1 MLHFK
6 PRIEGRHV
14 TLFTDHKPL
23 IGAYKKQTSL
33 KSEIQKRNLSIISE
47 YVADVIHIKSNEN
60 IVADCLSRPTNT
72 VMVDIFDLPEIAKQQ
87 QDDVEIEDYK
97 EKLQSYPL
105 GDLQLYCDTST
116 FHPRPFVPK
125 DARKPI
131 FDTFHGLSHPGYSA
145 TLKLIKSRYF
155 WPGMNKQIRTWTK

>member
-1 MLHFK
+1 M
-6 PRIEGRHV
+6 
-14 TLFTDHKPL
+14 
-23 IGAYKKQTSL
+23 
-33 KSEIQKRNLSIISE
+33 
-47 YVADVIHIKSNEN
+47 IHIKGYGN

-72 VMVDIFDLPEIAKQQ
+72 VLVDIAKQQ

-97 EKLQSYPL
+97 EKLQFYPL

-116 FHPRPFVPK
+116 FHPRPL

-145 TLKLIKSRYF
+145 TLKLIKLHYF
-155 WPGMNKQIRTWTK
+155 WPGMDKQIHTWAKECLSCQEN

>member
-14 TLFTDHKPL
+14 TIFTDHKPL
-23 IGAYKKQTSL
+23 IGVYKEQTSL
-33 KSEIQKRNLSIISE
+33 KSEIQKRYLSINSE
-47 YVADVIHIKSNEN
+47 YVADVILIKGDEN

-72 VMVDIFDLPEIAKQQ
+72 IMVDIFDLPEIAKQQ
-87 QDDVEIEDYK
+87 QDDIEIKDYK

-116 FHPRPFVPK
+116 FHPRSL
-125 DARKPI
+125 DTRKPI
-131 FDTFHGLSHPGYSA
+131 FDTFHGLSHLGYSA
-145 TLKLIKSRYF
+145 TLKLSRAIS
-155 WPGMNKQIRTWTK
+155 GQG

>member
-6 PRIEGRHV
+6 PRIEKRYV

-23 IGAYKKQTSL
+23 KGAYKKQTSL

-47 YVADVIHIKSNEN
+47 YVADVIHIKDNEN

-87 QDDVEIEDYK
+87 QNDVEIEDYK

-116 FHPRPFVPK
+116 LHPRPFEPK
-125 DARKPI
+125 DARKTI

-155 WPGMNKQIRTWTK
+155 WLGMDKQIRT